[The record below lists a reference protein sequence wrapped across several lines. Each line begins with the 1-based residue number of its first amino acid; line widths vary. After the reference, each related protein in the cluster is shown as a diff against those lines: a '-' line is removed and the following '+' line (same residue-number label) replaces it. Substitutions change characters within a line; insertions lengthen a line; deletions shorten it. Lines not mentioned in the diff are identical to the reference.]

1 MFVKH
6 NFQILNT
13 AQLSIS
19 LSSICSLV
27 TTKSSS
33 PHHPQSAPV
42 HRAANMS
49 SHLTVLCLCRLLTVG
64 RYTPIADQGETEI
77 GSENILQKLKFKL
90 MGKYFDKQMLTF
102 LPSHYQKQKFD
113 QAINSAKAKNDLPPP
128 NLTLLSPSMVD
139 PDIAA
144 SLARY
149 GKPWRGATRKIRK
162 TGDVNQKKQI
172 RRGRQTF
179 YEKPNLN
186 LENPNNIPI
195 IKQDGPTRNWEN
207 QPIRDHQQ
215 LLRTQNIWFS

>member
-13 AQLSIS
+13 SAQLSIS

-49 SHLTVLCLCRLLTVG
+49 SHLTVLCLCLLLTVG
-64 RYTPIADQGETEI
+64 RYTPIADQGETET

-113 QAINSAKAKNDLPPP
+113 QASNSAKAKNDLPPP

-162 TGDVNQKKQI
+162 TGDVHQEKQI
-172 RRGRQTF
+172 SRGKDTLNRKSNLKL
-179 YEKPNLN
+179 EKQNK
-186 LENPNNIPI
+186 IPI
-195 IKQDGPTRNWEN
+195 LILDGPTRNWEN
-207 QPIRDHQQ
+207 QPIRGQQ
-215 LLRTQNIWFS
+215 QQNIWFS